1 MQTDMIDVGYVADL
15 ARLQLSP
22 EETAKFQ
29 KQLGD
34 ILDYVRQIQQVDVS
48 KVPDHAIDPN
58 LPTNALR
65 LDKLSESLSRE
76 DALLNAPARA
86 NDLIS
91 TPKIVE

>member
-1 MQTDMIDVGYVADL
+1 MIDVGYVADL